1 MISEAMNTSIKR
13 FDDPGLGRC
22 AVCGQWRLLEMW
34 DDGLNGSFCAD
45 CFDQVVDAEEFLTSQ
60 GLVHPEIKRPEQAS

>member
-1 MISEAMNTSIKR
+1 
-13 FDDPGLGRC
+13 
-22 AVCGQWRLLEMW
+22 MW